1 MDRTNSNPP
10 NADDIK
16 ALTQVVS
23 TALKG
28 KINVRTT
35 KKKIKKKIGDMM
47 IHDIGDQYI
56 IKIDNIDD
64 D

>member
-35 KKKIKKKIGDMM
+35 KKKIKKK
-47 IHDIGDQYI
+47 
-56 IKIDNIDD
+56 KLKKK
-64 D
+64 